1 MIPKRQKAAK
11 PKRAQPASRLPRA
24 EVGILGGTGL
34 YEIEGME
41 NIREVKL
48 KTPFGEP
55 SDVYVVGRLE
65 GREVAF
71 LSRHGRGHRFLPMEI
86 NYRANVYGFKILGV
100 ERIISVNSCGSL
112 RKEIK
117 PQDVVI
123 CDQFFDRTRRP
134 NTFFGGGVAAHIGLA
149 HPVCSSLA
157 GTLFRM
163 GRELGLRIHPR
174 GTYLCI
180 EGPAFSTKAE
190 SDIYRQ
196 WGCDV
201 IGMTAATE
209 AKLCREA
216 EICYA
221 SLNLVTDYDVWHKK
235 EETVS
240 VELILENLRAN
251 IDHAKAII
259 KKTLSGLGPR
269 AGYGCECGTALRN
282 VIVTAPHLIPADI
295 KRKLGLLIKGHVP
308 R

>member
-1 MIPKRQKAAK
+1 MTPKRQKAAK
-11 PKRAQPASRLPRA
+11 PKPARPALRQARA

-34 YEIEGME
+34 YEVEGIESLRE
-41 NIREVKL
+41 IRL
-48 KTPFGEP
+48 KTPFGDP
-55 SDVYVVGRLE
+55 SDAYLLGRLE

-71 LSRHGRGHRFLPMEI
+71 LSRHGRGHRYLPMEI
-86 NYRANVYGFKILGV
+86 NYRANIYGFKMLGV

-112 RKEIK
+112 KKEIK
-117 PQDVVI
+117 PKDIVI
-123 CDQFFDRTRRP
+123 SDQFFDRTHRL

-149 HPVCSSLA
+149 HPVCSGLA
-157 GTLFRM
+157 GTLTRT

-174 GTYLCI
+174 GIYLCI

-190 SDIYRQ
+190 SNIYRQ

-221 SLNLVTDYDVWHKK
+221 SMNLVTDYDVWHSE

-240 VELILENLRAN
+240 VELILQNLRAN
-251 IDHAKAII
+251 IEHAKAII
-259 KKTLSGLGPR
+259 KKTLASLGPR
-269 AGYGCECGTALRN
+269 SECGCDCGLALRN
-282 VIVTAPHLIPADI
+282 VIVTAPGLIPGDL
-295 KRKLGLLIKGHVP
+295 KKKLRPLVKGHLQG
-308 R
+308 